1 MVFLPIDSVSHG
13 FRPSNLN
20 FDIDMNFN
28 SQLAWDDNL
37 MLDDTSI
44 IPFPNSNTNFDDPT
58 PDSAFATLLLGE
70 SLQPVASQEPY
81 NFIEPVEDER
91 QGTVCSEQTPHITAQ
106 LTLAPPSATP
116 QPAISKRRY
125 VLF

>member
-1 MVFLPIDSVSHG
+1 MVFLPIDSVSHC
-13 FRPSNLN
+13 FRHSNLN
-20 FDIDMNFN
+20 FDIDMSFN
-28 SQLAWDDNL
+28 SELAWDDNL
-37 MLDDTSI
+37 VLDDTSI

-81 NFIEPVEDER
+81 NFIEPVEDEG
-91 QGTVCSEQTPHITAQ
+91 QDTVSSERNPHITAQ
-106 LTLAPPSATP
+106 LTLVPPSATP

>member
-1 MVFLPIDSVSHG
+1 MVFLPIDSVSHC

-20 FDIDMNFN
+20 FDIDMSFN
-28 SQLAWDDNL
+28 SEFAWDDNL
-37 MLDDTSI
+37 MLDDTPI
-44 IPFPNSNTNFDDPT
+44 IPFPNSNTNFDDST
-58 PDSAFATLLLGE
+58 PDSAFVTLLLGE

-81 NFIEPVEDER
+81 NFIEPVEDEG
-91 QGTVCSEQTPHITAQ
+91 QDTVSSERTPHITAQ